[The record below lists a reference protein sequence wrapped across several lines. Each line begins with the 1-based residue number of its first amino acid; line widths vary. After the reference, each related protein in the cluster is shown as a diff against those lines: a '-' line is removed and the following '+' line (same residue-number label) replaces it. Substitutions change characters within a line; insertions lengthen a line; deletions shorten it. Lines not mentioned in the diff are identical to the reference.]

1 MYILFFKINY
11 KLVSENVEPQVY
23 IKKIQVIVL
32 IFNISVSGSTK
43 TTACHP
49 IRVNQY
55 NMAVYVL
62 FAKHAPDRIV

>member
-55 NMAVYVL
+55 SMAVYIL